1 LSLLQKS
8 GKHIAARRQIQR
20 DPTDSQSTSKMAT
33 TTTTTNNNNENTS
46 EEKAVLDAID
56 ALLSCLP
63 SKDVS
68 KALEVCLPSGGT
80 ATMRGTELSV
90 QPIQNLIEFI
100 TTIPGPVEERFIDP
114 EVRIYE
120 DLAMVWSKNE
130 VKLDGNVISVGMN
143 VISLHKIEGRWKITS
158 IADTAKPPA

>member
-8 GKHIAARRQIQR
+8 GKHITTRRQIQR
-20 DPTDSQSTSKMAT
+20 DPTDSQSTSKIAT
-33 TTTTTNNNNENTS
+33 TTNDKSS
-46 EEKAVLDAID
+46 EEKAVLDTID
-56 ALLSCLP
+56 ALLNSLP

-68 KALEVCLPSGGT
+68 KALEVCLPSGST

-100 TTIPGPVEERFIDP
+100 AAIPGHVEEMFIDP

-120 DLAMVWSKNE
+120 DLAMVWSKSE

-143 VISLHKIEGRWKITS
+143 VICLHKIEGRWKITS

>member
-8 GKHIAARRQIQR
+8 GKHIVPRRQIQG
-20 DPTDSQSTSKMAT
+20 DPTDRQSTSKMAT
-33 TTTTTNNNNENTS
+33 TTNDNTS
-46 EEKAVLDAID
+46 EEKAVLDIID

-63 SKDVS
+63 SKDIS

-90 QPIQNLIEFI
+90 QPIQNLIESVL
-100 TTIPGPVEERFIDP
+100 TILGLVEERFIDP
-114 EVRIYE
+114 GVRIYE
-120 DLAMVWSKNE
+120 DLAMMWSKNE
-130 VKLDGNVISVGMN
+130 VKLDGDVTSVGMN
-143 VISLHKIEGRWKITS
+143 VVSLHKIEEKWKITS